1 MSEEK
6 KKSGSESVYDADQIM
21 ALEGMEHVRMRPSMY
36 IGDVN
41 VRGLHHLVYEV
52 VDNSIDEALA
62 DHCDRIDVWITKDNG
77 IKVKDNGRG
86 IPVGI
91 HEKEGVSAL
100 QVVMTKIGA
109 GGKFDKDSYKVSG
122 GLHGVGVSCVNALSI
137 HLRAEVHRD
146 GKAYEQEYK
155 QGVAEYPVREC
166 GTSTSNGT
174 IIEFQ
179 PDPEI
184 FEVLEYS
191 YETIADRMRELS
203 FLNQGI
209 TVTLTDEREL
219 AEPAKGDEPQEGVF
233 KNEVFYSENGLRDF
247 VEYIDS
253 TRETLIADVIHM
265 RGEKAGIPVEVAMT
279 YNTSYSE
286 NLFSYVNNIN
296 TYEGGTHLTG
306 FRRGLTNTLK
316 KYAEGSGML
325 SKLKFEISGD
335 DFREGLTAVISVKV
349 AEPQFQGQTK
359 TKLGNAEVSAP
370 VSQSVSDILEAY
382 LEEHPND
389 ARIIVQ
395 KVILAAQARHAARKA
410 REMVQRKTVM
420 SGSGLPGKLADCSE
434 KDPSLCEIFL
444 VEGDSAGG
452 TAKQVRNRHFQ
463 AIMPLR
469 GKILNVEKAM
479 HHKVF
484 ENEEIKNIY
493 TALGVRLGTDED
505 ERALN
510 IEKLRYHKVVIMCDA
525 DVDGSHIETL
535 ILTFFFRHMK
545 ELIENGYVYI
555 ATPPLYLVKKGKQQR
570 YAWNDDERDNFI
582 NEFKG
587 KSGTDSGIGIQR
599 YKGLGEMNAEQL
611 WSTTMNPEERTLRQ
625 VTINNAASA
634 DHVFSMLMGDEV
646 PPRRAFI
653 EENAKYAN
661 IDT

>member
-1 MSEEK
+1 
-6 KKSGSESVYDADQIM
+6 
-21 ALEGMEHVRMRPSMY
+21 
-36 IGDVN
+36 
-41 VRGLHHLVYEV
+41 
-52 VDNSIDEALA
+52 
-62 DHCDRIDVWITKDNG
+62 
-77 IKVKDNGRG
+77 
-86 IPVGI
+86 
-91 HEKEGVSAL
+91 
-100 QVVMTKIGA
+100 
-109 GGKFDKDSYKVSG
+109 
-122 GLHGVGVSCVNALSI
+122 
-137 HLRAEVHRD
+137 
-146 GKAYEQEYK
+146 
-155 QGVAEYPVREC
+155 
-166 GTSTSNGT
+166 
-174 IIEFQ
+174 
-179 PDPEI
+179 
-184 FEVLEYS
+184 
-191 YETIADRMRELS
+191 MRELS

-219 AEPAKGDEPQEGVF
+219 AIPEDGTDPVEGVY
-233 KNEVFYSENGLRDF
+233 KNDTFFSENGLRDF
-247 VEYIDS
+247 VQYLDENRD
-253 TRETLIADVIHM
+253 TLIAEVIHM
-265 RGEKAGIPVEVAMT
+265 SGAKNGIPVEVAMT
-279 YNTSYSE
+279 YNTSFSE

-296 TYEGGTHLTG
+296 THEGGTHLTG

-316 KYAEGSGML
+316 KYADNSGML
-325 SKLKFEISGD
+325 SKLKFDISGD
-335 DFREGLTAVISVKV
+335 DFREGLTAVVSVKV

-370 VSQSVSDILEAY
+370 VSQSVSDMLEAY

-389 ARIIVQ
+389 AKSIVQ

-434 KDPSLCEIFL
+434 KDPELCEIFL

-452 TAKQVRNRHFQ
+452 TAKQGRDRKFQ

-493 TALGVRLGTDED
+493 TALGVRLGTEED

-510 IEKLRYHKVVIMCDA
+510 LEKLRYHKIVIMCDA

-545 ELIENGYVYI
+545 DLIEKGFVYI
-555 ATPPLYLVKKGKQQR
+555 ATPPLYLVKRGSKQK
-570 YAWNDDERDNFI
+570 YAWNDDERDVI
-582 NEFKG
+582 IAELKG
-587 KSGTDSGIGIQR
+587 SSDANVNVQR

-611 WSTTMNPEERTLRQ
+611 WDTTLNPEHRTLRQ
-625 VTINNAASA
+625 VTIENAMGA

-661 IDT
+661 IDA

>member
-1 MSEEK
+1 MSEEQK
-6 KKSGSESVYDADQIM
+6 KPKYGADQIQ

-62 DHCDRIDVWITKDNG
+62 GHCDRIEVTITKENG
-77 IKVKDNGRG
+77 IRVKDNGRG

-122 GLHGVGVSCVNALSI
+122 GLHGVGVSCVNALST

-155 QGVAEYPVREC
+155 RGKEQYEVREC
-166 GTSTSNGT
+166 GTATDNGT
-174 IIEFQ
+174 TVEFY

-184 FEVLEYS
+184 FEVLVYN
-191 YETIADRMRELS
+191 YETLADRMRELS

-219 AEPAKGDEPQEGVF
+219 AIPEEGKEPVEGVF
-233 KNEVFYSENGLRDF
+233 KSETFFSENGLRDF
-247 VEYIDS
+247 VSYLDENRD
-253 TRETLIADVIHM
+253 TLIADVIHM
-265 RGEKAGIPVEVAMT
+265 SGEKNGIPVEVAMT
-279 YNTSYSE
+279 YNSSFSE

-296 TYEGGTHLTG
+296 THEGGTHLTG

-316 KYAEGSGML
+316 KYADNSGML
-325 SKLKFEISGD
+325 SKLKFDISGD
-335 DFREGLTAVISVKV
+335 DFREGLTAVVSVKV
-349 AEPQFQGQTK
+349 GEPQFQGQTK

-370 VSQSVSDILEAY
+370 VSQSVSDMLEAY

-389 ARIIVQ
+389 AKTIVQ

-434 KDPSLCEIFL
+434 KDPELCEIFL

-452 TAKQVRNRHFQ
+452 TAKQGRDRKFQ

-493 TALGVRLGTDED
+493 TALGVRLGTEED

-510 IEKLRYHKVVIMCDA
+510 LEKLRYHKIVIMCDA

-545 ELIENGYVYI
+545 DLVERGFIYI
-555 ATPPLYLVKKGKQQR
+555 ATPPLYLVKRGSKQK
-570 YAWNDDERDNFI
+570 YAWNDEERDAI
-582 NEFKG
+582 IAELKG
-587 KSGTDSGIGIQR
+587 SSDASVNVQR

-611 WSTTMNPEERTLRQ
+611 WDTTLNPEYRTLRQ
-625 VTINNAASA
+625 VTIENAIAA

-661 IDT
+661 IDA